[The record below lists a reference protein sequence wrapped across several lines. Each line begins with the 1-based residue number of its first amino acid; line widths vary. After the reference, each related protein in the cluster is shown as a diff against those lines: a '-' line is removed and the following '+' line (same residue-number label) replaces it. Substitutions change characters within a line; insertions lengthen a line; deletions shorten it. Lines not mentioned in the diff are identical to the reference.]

1 MDKKPKKKH
10 TYSLK
15 RWVFYLI
22 LFVIFLGFLIPYA
35 IELICTFWFPEHSI
49 GISQWNQFVS
59 IILGVVATVLSIV
72 SIIMGFKNYDDTLD
86 IQEKFTRSL
95 EGITSLKSDIK
106 EIQTNLT
113 DISVRVSKFEPDK
126 DASIL
131 YTKTKNPTEKDD

>member
-1 MDKKPKKKH
+1 MATGGRNH
-10 TYSLK
+10 SLDEYARISSLLENAK
-15 RWVFYLI
+15 RVIAAI
-22 LFVIFLGFLIPYA
+22 LHLQ
-35 IELICTFWFPEHSI
+35 E
-49 GISQWNQFVS
+49 
-59 IILGVVATVLSIV
+59 
-72 SIIMGFKNYDDTLD
+72 FKNYDDTLD